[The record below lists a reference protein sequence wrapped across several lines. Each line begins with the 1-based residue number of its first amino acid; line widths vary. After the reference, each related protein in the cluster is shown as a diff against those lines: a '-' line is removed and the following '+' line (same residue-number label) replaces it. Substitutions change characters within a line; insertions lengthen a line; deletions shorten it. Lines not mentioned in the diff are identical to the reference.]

1 MRYEPTWRKPAGIG
15 LILLLIAVWAVLV
28 ASLAGAIGDMPWPVQ
43 AIFYL
48 AAGTIWILPLRPLLK
63 WMEIGSF
70 RDRSK

>member
-1 MRYEPTWRKPAGIG
+1 MKYEPTWRKPAGIG

-28 ASLAGAIGDMPWPVQ
+28 ASLAGVIGDMPWPVQ

-70 RDRSK
+70 RDRSE